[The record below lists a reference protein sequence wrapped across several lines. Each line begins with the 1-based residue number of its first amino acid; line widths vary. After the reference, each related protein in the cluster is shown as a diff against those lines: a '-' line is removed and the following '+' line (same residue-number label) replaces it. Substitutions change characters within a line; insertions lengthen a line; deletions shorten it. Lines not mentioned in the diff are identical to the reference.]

1 MGNDVNAVIHFIDG
15 SKLKLGW
22 PPQAGG
28 EGEGEW
34 KVGRNVRKAFD
45 ADKIAVEVSGEL
57 LLIPMENVKY
67 IHINP
72 APPKLPESV
81 LKNGYIVK

>member
-1 MGNDVNAVIHFIDG
+1 MSDDVHAVIHFIDG

-22 PPQAGG
+22 PPQAGR
-28 EGEGEW
+28 EGEDEW
-34 KVGRNVRKAFD
+34 KVARNVRKAFD

-57 LLIPMENVKY
+57 ILIPMKNVKY
-67 IHINP
+67 VHVKP